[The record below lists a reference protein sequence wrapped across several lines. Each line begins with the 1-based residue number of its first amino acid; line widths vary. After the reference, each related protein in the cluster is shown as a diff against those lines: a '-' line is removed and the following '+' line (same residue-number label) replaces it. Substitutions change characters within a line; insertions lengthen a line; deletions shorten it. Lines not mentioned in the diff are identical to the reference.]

1 MSVRSAVLEDLN
13 TILDLCRER
22 PYPDLPIRGQTSDQR
37 RQAILG
43 SIEQN
48 WQFLGREPRLNLL
61 VNDNSD
67 GFLVLFNGL
76 NESISGDPQ
85 SVIQDLHGR
94 TPEDFTA
101 LLDEAER
108 RTVESGGD
116 FAVCELA
123 VGETAL
129 EEQLTRRGY
138 AVEMLRILRAVH
150 EVPKRTPR
158 YSVRAARRTDQLFM
172 MWLSEFTAFNTVV
185 PGRSADPDEVA
196 VRFFASYANQSFY
209 DDPRMAAF
217 VAEDLSDPEN
227 PRQIGYIILKLGFQD
242 LVDKQRLAYIYDI
255 SVHPDYWGKRVF
267 HDLMDQADR
276 FMVKNRVTLLQGD
289 ISMNNQRALRTAI
302 KALGFKIEWQR
313 WSKKLV

>member
-1 MSVRSAVLEDLN
+1 VSVRSAVLEDLN

-22 PYPDLPIRGQTSDQR
+22 PYPDLPIRGQTSEQR

-48 WQFLGREPRLNLL
+48 WRLLGREPRLNLL

-94 TPEDFTA
+94 TPEDLTR

-108 RTVESGGD
+108 RTVASGGD
-116 FAVCELA
+116 YAVIEL
-123 VGETAL
+123 VPGETVLEQAL
-129 EEQLTRRGY
+129 TERGY
-138 AVEMLRILRAVH
+138 EVEMLRILRSVH
-150 EVPKRTPR
+150 EVPTRTPR
-158 YSVRAARRTDQLFM
+158 FHVRSARRTDQLFM

-185 PGRSADPDEVA
+185 PGRSADPEEVA
-196 VRFFASYANQSFY
+196 LRFFASYTSQSFY
-209 DDPRMAAF
+209 DDPRMKAF
-217 VAEDLSDPEN
+217 IAEDLSDPEN
-227 PRQIGYIILKLGFQD
+227 PTQIGYIILKLGFQD
-242 LVDKQRLAYIYDI
+242 LVDQQRLAYIYDI

-289 ISMNNQRALRTAI
+289 ISMNNQRALRAAV
-302 KALGFKIEWQR
+302 KMLGFQVEWQR
-313 WSKKLV
+313 WAKKLV